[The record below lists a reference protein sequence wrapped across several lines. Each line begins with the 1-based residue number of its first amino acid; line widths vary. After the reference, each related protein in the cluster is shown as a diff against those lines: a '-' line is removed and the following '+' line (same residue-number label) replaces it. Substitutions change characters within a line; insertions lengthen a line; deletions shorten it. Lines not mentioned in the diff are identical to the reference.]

1 MRPLRGI
8 SVGVIIGISVVGG
21 ISAIL
26 IILVI
31 SLVCALCKAKGAKL
45 SLKEQQQQNL
55 QTIDRLGTE
64 MVSIANSIS
73 TENNVAYAQTV
84 NVDNNYDTIP
94 PGDTL

>member
-26 IILVI
+26 IVLII
-31 SLVCALCKAKGAKL
+31 SLVCALCKAKGVKL

-73 TENNVAYAQTV
+73 TENNVAYAQTA